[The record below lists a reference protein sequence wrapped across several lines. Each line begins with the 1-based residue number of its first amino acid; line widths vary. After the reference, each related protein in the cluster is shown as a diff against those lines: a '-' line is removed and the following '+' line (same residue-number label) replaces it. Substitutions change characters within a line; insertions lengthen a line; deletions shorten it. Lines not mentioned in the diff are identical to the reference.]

1 MELGFSPGGLITA
14 VFMGGEPV
22 TPFNSKYEGAAF
34 PHSQDIC
41 TGCSEKILL

>member
-34 PHSQDIC
+34 PHSQNIQKKFFC
-41 TGCSEKILL
+41 NPL